1 MIELSPEIKELLED
15 IFLNHG
21 ETMLKCI
28 LENCVNIFDG
38 NKISISEECIKAIIE
53 MIEDEKKIALEEA
66 QKEELKKLMQYQE
79 QELKEWFAM
88 LMGIDRNK
96 IGNMSVFDILRNGK
110 KSIFDREESSVVFKI
125 LCQHRVIPKIIS

>member
-66 QKEELKKLMQYQE
+66 QKEELKMLMQYQE
-79 QELKEWFAM
+79 EDLKRWFAM
-88 LMGIDRNK
+88 LMGLKLSHAELER
-96 IGNMSVFDILRNGK
+96 MTVFDILRGGK
-110 KSIFDREESSVVFKI
+110 KGLFSNNNEDEDPGDPGIKR
-125 LCQHRVIPKIIS
+125 